1 MHLNR
6 SIFRDANLV
15 CVKVGDLVWL
25 GQRLADAGR
34 SEIRASAPDIPAAE
48 LIVMG
53 DLLSNPPST
62 ITSLAERTGYVQS
75 RVSTAVAGMVKRG
88 WAQTRS
94 DPADGRRTLVFI
106 PEDVRREAQK
116 FQALSE
122 ARTLDHLLAD
132 LPPDRRQA
140 IIEGLEELLDVLRRQ
155 AGPEHLGPGG
165 ALHRGL
171 GSDPDQLPPGRSPA
185 TRSGRRR

>member
-1 MHLNR
+1 M
-6 SIFRDANLV
+6 
-15 CVKVGDLVWL
+15 KVGDLIWL

-34 SEIRASAPDIPAAE
+34 SEIRAYAPEIPTAE

-62 ITSLAERTGYVQS
+62 ITSLAERTGYAQS
-75 RVSTAVAGMVKRG
+75 RVSTAVSGMVERG

-94 DPADGRRTLVFI
+94 DPADGRRTLVFV
-106 PEDVRREAQK
+106 PEDVRREAQE
-116 FQALSE
+116 FQSLSE

-132 LPPDRRQA
+132 LPPRRQQA
-140 IIEGLEELLDVLRRQ
+140 IIRGLEELLGVLRQQ
-155 AGPEHLGPGG
+155 AGEDHPGPGG

-171 GSDPDQLPPGRSPA
+171 SSHPDQPPPRRSPA
-185 TRSGRRR
+185 VRARSRR